1 VSEACIQPDFDD
13 CPEAVDG
20 PFELLVSDR
29 HWDRNA
35 ACYGTNSED
44 FYVGSR
50 DSADPFD
57 VIGRCCAKCD
67 VAEDCL
73 TETICLHDTEVA
85 IVAGLPRKRLKVLV
99 DQHRAVQKEQKK
111 ENSDPT
117 INMAGIVEAIRT
129 QVAVLKSDDYKNQ
142 LTLND
147 TLGSN
152 TKTRRIYTKKPSI
165 DPERIK
171 AFWENANPIEL
182 TVVREGR
189 LPYRKQ
195 PAK

>member
-1 VSEACIQPDFDD
+1 MSEACIQPYFAD
-13 CPEAVDG
+13 CPDAADG

-44 FYVGSR
+44 FYAGNR
-50 DSADPFD
+50 DSADPLD
-57 VIGRCCAKCD
+57 VTGRYCAKCV

-73 TETICLHDTEVA
+73 TETISLRDTEAA

-99 DQHRAVQKEQKK
+99 DQHRTVQKEQGK
-111 ENSDPT
+111 ENPDPT

-129 QVAVLKSDDYKNQ
+129 QVAALKSGEYKDQ
-142 LTLND
+142 LASNSSS
-147 TLGSN
+147 GSN
-152 TKTRRIYTKKPSI
+152 GKTRRTFTKKPSI

-171 AFWENANPIEL
+171 EFWENSNLIESII
-182 TVVREGR
+182 VQKGI
-189 LPYRKQ
+189 LP
-195 PAK
+195 